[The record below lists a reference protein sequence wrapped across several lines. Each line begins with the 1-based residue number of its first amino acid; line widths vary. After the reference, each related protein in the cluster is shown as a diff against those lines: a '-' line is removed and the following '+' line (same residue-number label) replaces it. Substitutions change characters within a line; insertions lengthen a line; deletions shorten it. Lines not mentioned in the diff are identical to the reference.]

1 MSQIDHTSLFDL
13 ALVNLLMFWGHD
25 QMFTIWQLWFCITFY
40 FLHFGENLI
49 RHHLRIK

>member
-25 QMFTIWQLWFCITFY
+25 QMLP
-40 FLHFGENLI
+40 FGSYDFV
-49 RHHLRIK
+49 